1 MKRNSRK
8 LALLCD
14 LLGYAEELLG
24 VNFAASV
31 MGSATN
37 LTDWQTIIG
46 GLLATLPDQERFDEF
61 EKEKLSAKT

>member
-8 LALLCD
+8 LALLYG

-31 MGSATN
+31 MGSAPN
-37 LTDWQTIIG
+37 LADWQTIIG

-61 EKEKLSAKT
+61 EKEILSAKT